1 MIVSFHVTHTSA
13 GGVEGLNGIIS
24 KLEKTADG
32 MMKGCDAINEY
43 LIVRT
48 CNRFEV
54 YTATEDNPIVKD
66 VFAQLSKDCIPE
78 EAGNVSFVLEDYSSI
93 KHLFRV
99 ICGLESLI
107 VGEDQIQHQ
116 MRDSYINARAEGHIG
131 SMLSYLFDHALV
143 VGKRVRSETALNKGA
158 VSVGSAAVELAEQ
171 RFGTLDGKTV
181 AILGAGDMATV
192 IAKNLVG
199 KSPKTVFVSNRTFH
213 NATIL
218 AEQLNGTAMTW
229 DRMHDVVAD
238 SDLVLVATSAPH
250 CVVHYGNVLEAMTN
264 RRDRPLLFI
273 DVSVPRNVEKEVGD
287 IPGVSLETMDSLQN
301 IAMDNVAKRTAEIQE
316 AEHIIRQE
324 LAKIEK
330 ERAESTANELIRS
343 LSIKLGQI
351 KERELAE
358 AKTRMKT
365 ADPDRVLEDF
375 SRALLNNLTSEL
387 YINMRK
393 ASRNG
398 DWDTCRAVR
407 VLFGLE
413 GE

>member
-1 MIVSFHVTHTSA
+1 MIVSFHVTHASA
-13 GGVEGLNGIIS
+13 GGVEGLNSIIT
-24 KLEKTADG
+24 KLEKSADEA
-32 MMKGCDAINEY
+32 MKGCEAVNEY
-43 LIVRT
+43 LVVRT

-54 YTATEDNPIVKD
+54 YTATEDNPTVKD
-66 VFAQLSKDCIPE
+66 VFKELAAGCIPP
-78 EAGNVSFVLEDYSSI
+78 EAGNVHFVEEDQRSI

-116 MRDSYINARAEGHIG
+116 IRDSYISARAEGHVG

-192 IAKNLVG
+192 IAKNLAG
-199 KSPKTVFVSNRTFH
+199 KSPKAVIVSNRTFN

-229 DRMHDVVAD
+229 DRMHEVVAG

-250 CVVHYGNVLEAMTN
+250 CVVHYGNVLEAMAS
-264 RRDRPLLFI
+264 RQDRQLLFI

-287 IPGVSLETMDSLQN
+287 IPNVSLETMDSLQN
-301 IAMDNVAKRTAEIQE
+301 IAMENVAKRTAEIKE
-316 AEHIIRQE
+316 AEHIIREE
-324 LAKIEK
+324 LEKIEK
-330 ERAESTANELIRS
+330 ERAESTANELIRA
-343 LSIKLGQI
+343 LSIKLGKI
-351 KERELAE
+351 KERELAT
-358 AKTRMKT
+358 AKTRMKS
-365 ADPDRVLEDF
+365 AEPEQVLDDF

-413 GE
+413 GD